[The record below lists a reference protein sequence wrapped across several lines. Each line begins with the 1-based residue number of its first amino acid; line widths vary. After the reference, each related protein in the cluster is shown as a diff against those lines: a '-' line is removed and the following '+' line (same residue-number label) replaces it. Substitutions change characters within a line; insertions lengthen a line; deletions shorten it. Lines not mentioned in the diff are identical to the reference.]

1 MKKIWIEC
9 QKCGSVFLIFLMREK
24 FTPKALS
31 ITKYVVHA
39 NNLINK
45 EMYESLLS
53 FKNEIGLY
61 FTIKYTFYF
70 IIGALSFYILNK
82 FKILIL
88 FLIKMFKRN
97 ALQKYAE
104 YI

>member
-1 MKKIWIEC
+1 MKRS
-9 QKCGSVFLIFLMREK
+9 GLSVKNVARSFGFSDEVKK

-53 FKNEIGLY
+53 FKMKLV
-61 FTIKYTFYF
+61 F
-70 IIGALSFYILNK
+70 I
-82 FKILIL
+82 
-88 FLIKMFKRN
+88 
-97 ALQKYAE
+97 LQ
-104 YI
+104 